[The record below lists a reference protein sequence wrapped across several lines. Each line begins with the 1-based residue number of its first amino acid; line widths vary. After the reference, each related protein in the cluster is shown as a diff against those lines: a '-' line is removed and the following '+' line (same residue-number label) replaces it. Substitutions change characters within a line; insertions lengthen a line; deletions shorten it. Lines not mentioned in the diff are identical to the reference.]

1 MSLVFFKE
9 ALDNEDYNGQRP
21 WILNFNIFKQF
32 FFTSFLSNYKLMNYK
47 WIFNIK
53 YNADGFMAR
62 HKIHLVATRFLQ
74 GENIDFNATYC
85 LVT

>member
-1 MSLVFFKE
+1 MDFE
-9 ALDNEDYNGQRP
+9 
-21 WILNFNIFKQF
+21 FNIFKQF
-32 FFTSFLSNYKLMNYK
+32 FLTSFLSNYKLMNYK